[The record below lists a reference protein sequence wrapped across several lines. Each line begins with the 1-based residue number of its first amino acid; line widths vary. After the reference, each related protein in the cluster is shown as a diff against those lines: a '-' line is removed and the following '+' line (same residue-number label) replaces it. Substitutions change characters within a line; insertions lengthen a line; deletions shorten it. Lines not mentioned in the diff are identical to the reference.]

1 MQFQYHWLCA
11 QGSFMGSSWEG
22 RRLNRCF
29 LGWSQSWAWMMRR
42 YRPRGQ
48 VRRTVTRY
56 SPLQATERVLVSEVK
71 SFDLRETVLQG
82 VLQGLCDASAVQIL
96 KCVRP
101 RNGKAPDGKISQI
114 VNGPGELVHWI
125 PLSSAFPVAPHL
137 LITYVKYTYLKH
149 TDNACSECTEGLS
162 CNGTCLTRLLCPPVI
177 LCKVTSCPLSP
188 L

>member
-1 MQFQYHWLCA
+1 
-11 QGSFMGSSWEG
+11 
-22 RRLNRCF
+22 
-29 LGWSQSWAWMMRR
+29 MRR
-42 YRPRGQ
+42 EASESMFPWVKPELSVDDAALSPTGPGEAH
-48 VRRTVTRY
+48 RY
-56 SPLQATERVLVSEVK
+56 SLLASASDWTGSGVGGEE
-71 SFDLRETVLQG
+71 LRFKGDCVLQG
-82 VLQGLCDASAVQIL
+82 VLQGLCDASAVQSL

-114 VNGPGELVHWI
+114 VNGPGDLVHWI
-125 PLSSAFPVAPHL
+125 PLSSAFPVIPHL

-162 CNGTCLTRLLCPPVI
+162 CNGTCLTRLLCLPVI